1 MKVDHLSYVRA
12 TRVAL
17 MGLGLQLSL
26 GIVLLLYGILGRD
39 HAALSGSGVV
49 LIGSAAWLVL
59 AVVFDQ
65 HRRERLEDMEARA
78 LDAGART
85 SAFEG
90 SAEDL
95 RVQAKRL
102 AWMHAVL
109 VPVSSMLIS
118 AGLIGLGVARALW
131 GQRLLTP
138 NESGIEEFR
147 VPGDRGWAMAV
158 AVGSAAVGFVFARFV
173 SGMAKQRVWAN
184 LRGGAGYAV
193 AASLIGVGLTA
204 AQLVHLAGS
213 DVALR
218 WALIVVPGFS
228 VLLGV
233 EIVLSFLLNLYR
245 PRKPGEVPRAAFDSP
260 VLGFVASPDQIAK
273 TIGGA
278 ISYQLGIDV
287 TGTWAYQLVSRAVV
301 PLVVFGAVV
310 LWLLTS
316 LAVVGGTERGL
327 LLRNGRLVRVIE
339 PGLHLKLPWPVDEV
353 RIVEASSVREV
364 ALGNSRPLP
373 ESRVILWTG
382 THHSNEEYFV
392 VRALDLRGLGGVSAT
407 PGAAGLAGAADAGGG
422 SGPGAGL
429 SKARQNTGD
438 LALLSVEVPVT
449 YRVVDAGRYE
459 TFAAPEDRQALLK
472 VVGQRQVTRILAR
485 YEEDEILGPRRQEIG
500 QEIESA
506 VREAIAGLGA
516 GVEVLSCRIEGVH
529 PPAGAPAEA
538 FEKAMG
544 DPQRGLSLV
553 EGGRSRAI
561 GVLTRAA
568 GDYELANQI
577 LAQLRRR
584 NELRAARSAA
594 ELAGEPS
601 EELSRQIDELE
612 LRIEGQIAR
621 SRGEAGAMLASAQS
635 GRWGRLLGVRAQAQ
649 AFEGLVESYLANPEL
664 FKARVWFEAL
674 SQRLGDSRLYLV
686 DDSVPDLRLTFDLKE
701 TGAGA
706 ARLDQSTTP
715 TGTERP
721 GAR

>member
-17 MGLGLQLSL
+17 MGLALQLSL
-26 GIVLLLYGILGRD
+26 GIGLLLYGVLGRD
-39 HAALSGSGVV
+39 HAALSGAGLV
-49 LIGSAAWLVL
+49 LLGSAAWLVL
-59 AVVFDQ
+59 AVVLDQ

-102 AWMHAVL
+102 AWMHSVL
-109 VPVSSMLIS
+109 VPVSSMLLS
-118 AGLIGLGVARALW
+118 AGLIALGMSRALS

-138 NESGIEEFR
+138 NESGVEEFR

-158 AVGSAAVGFVFARFV
+158 AVACAAVGFVFARFV

-193 AASLIGVGLTA
+193 AASLIGVALMA

-218 WALIVVPGFS
+218 WALVVVPAFS

-245 PRKPGEVPRAAFDSP
+245 PRKGGEVPRAAFDSP
-260 VLGFVASPDQIAK
+260 ILGFVASPDQIAK

-278 ISYQLGIDV
+278 ISYQIGIDV

-327 LLRNGRLVRVIE
+327 LMRNGRLVGVIE

-353 RIVEASSVREV
+353 RLVEASTVREV
-364 ALGNSRPLP
+364 ALGNSRPLA

-392 VRALDLRGLGGVSAT
+392 VRALDLRGLGSASGRAGRS
-407 PGAAGLAGAADAGGG
+407 GAAAGGG
-422 SGPGAGL
+422 AIDAEVSR
-429 SKARQNTGD
+429 ARQNTGD

-449 YRVVDAGRYE
+449 YRVTDAGLYE

-485 YEEDEILGPRRQEIG
+485 YEEDEILGPKRLEIG

-506 VREAIAGLGA
+506 VRAAIDRLGA

-544 DPQRGLSLV
+544 DPQRGLSLI
-553 EGGRSRAI
+553 EGGRARAI
-561 GVLTRAA
+561 GLLTRVA
-568 GDYELANQI
+568 GDYALAERI
-577 LAQLRRR
+577 IAQLRRR
-584 NELRAARSAA
+584 NSLREEFAAAA
-594 ELAGEPS
+594 DPAQRAQLEG
-601 EELSRQIDELE
+601 QIAQLELE
-612 LRIEGQIAR
+612 IEGQIAA
-621 SRGEAGAMLASAQS
+621 SRGEAGAMIASAQA
-635 GRWGRLLGVRAQAQ
+635 GRWARLLGVRAQAQ
-649 AFEGLVESYLANPEL
+649 AFDGLVESYLANPAL

-674 SQRLGDSRLYLV
+674 SDRLKDSRLYVV
-686 DDSVPDLRLTFDLKE
+686 DGSVPDLRVTYDLKE